1 MEIKASEIEMTLGG
15 SEILKGIDLDIKSR
29 DFIGIIGPNGSGKS
43 TLLKC
48 IYRVLK
54 PTQGTVWLDD
64 QMLEQMKPKQSAK
77 KMAVVAQHNY
87 YNFEFSVQDVVL
99 MGRSPHKKNMERDN
113 AKDYRIVKEA
123 LEKVNMEAFAD
134 RSFATLSGGEQQ
146 RIILARALAQ
156 QTECLILDE
165 PTNHL
170 DIKYQLQ
177 LMDIV
182 KGLNLTVVSA
192 IHDLNIAAMYCDKIY
207 VMKEGS
213 IIAYGTPG
221 EVLTEA
227 FIKTVYEV
235 DVKVIKDD
243 QTGLI
248 HILYKPAHVG

>member
-1 MEIKASEIEMTLGG
+1 MEIKTSDIQMTLGG
-15 SEILKGIDLDIKSR
+15 SEILKGIDLDIKSKA
-29 DFIGIIGPNGSGKS
+29 FIGIIGPNGSGKS

-48 IYRVLK
+48 IYRVLN
-54 PTQGTVWLDD
+54 PTQGTVWLDN
-64 QMLEQMKPKQSAK
+64 QILEQMKPKQSAK

-113 AKDYRIVKEA
+113 AKDYHIVKEA
-123 LEKVNMEAFAD
+123 LEKVNMEAFAS

-182 KGLNLTVVSA
+182 KALNLTVVSA
-192 IHDLNIAAMYCDKIY
+192 IHDLNIATMYCDKIY

-235 DVKVIKDD
+235 DVKVVKDN

-248 HILYKPAHVG
+248 HILYKPAHV